1 MTTTPAPPPR
11 AGLPRAL
18 ELALVLPTLL
28 VCLPLVLGLAL
39 LIRLDSPGPVLFRQ
53 QRMGLG
59 GQPFTLLKL
68 RSMAFGS
75 TGTAVT
81 AHRDSRITRI
91 GRTMRRFRLDELPQ
105 LWNVVRGDMAL
116 VGPRPEVPQFV
127 DLEDPRWQLVLSVRP
142 GLTDPTTLM
151 FADEEE
157 RLGLLGGDPERAY
170 REILLPAK
178 LASQV
183 AWLEARNW
191 RSDLRTLF
199 ATARVLIHS

>member
-53 QRMGLG
+53 QRVGLG

-127 DLEDPRWQLVLSVRP
+127 DVEDSRWQLVLSVRP

-157 RLGLLGGDPERAY
+157 RLGLLGGDPEHAY